1 MKGFS
6 PLPHQQDVLD
16 LLTKRERLG
25 RIVTVKSSRQKGK
38 SLLIINLLL
47 FYAFNYKRTS
57 NFCVAPTLK
66 QSKNLF
72 KMIVNACPNEIVSSS
87 NATDLDIE
95 FINRSTISFRSAEQ
109 GDSLRGY
116 TCKGILC
123 VDECAFIPD
132 DVFYKILP
140 WVDVWK
146 SPILLVSSPYV
157 KSGFFWHYYSLGL
170 QGDNPK
176 MFSINWSDP
185 KYKESMEKL
194 LPSERLEEYR
204 KILPS
209 NQFKSEYLGEFLD
222 DAGSVFTGFRECIKN
237 LSITNNDSL
246 YVGIDWA
253 VGNSG
258 DDTVLIAL
266 NQDGCE
272 VEQMILN
279 NISPTDQINRIAT
292 FLRKY
297 KSKIKVITP
306 ETNSIGNVYID
317 QLFTDNP
324 DLKSIRC
331 EPFTTTNDSKNKI
344 VTQLQNAFEQR
355 KISILGTEKELNE
368 LGTYAM
374 EFNPHTKKIT
384 YNAPNGLHDDICMA
398 LALAYNGLLNQS
410 KTGYYAVTAFGH
422 RYI

>member
-38 SLLIINLLL
+38 SLLIANLLL

-57 NFCVAPTLK
+57 NFCVSPTLK

-72 KMIVNACPNEIVSSS
+72 KIIVNACPNEIVSSS

-222 DAGSVFTGFRECIKN
+222 DAGSVFTGFKECIKN

-253 VGNSG
+253 IGNSG

-355 KISILGTEKELNE
+355 KITILGTDKELNE

-374 EFNPHTKKIT
+374 EFNTHTKKIT

>member
-57 NFCVAPTLK
+57 NFCVSPTLK

-72 KMIVNACPNEIVSSS
+72 KMIVNACPNEIITSS

-140 WVDVWK
+140 WADVWK
-146 SPILLVSSPYV
+146 SPILLVSSPFV

-222 DAGSVFTGFRECIKN
+222 DAGSVFTGFKNCIKN

-266 NQDGCE
+266 NQDGNE

-344 VTQLQNAFEQR
+344 VTQLQNAFEQH
-355 KISILGTEKELNE
+355 KISILGTDKELNE

-374 EFNPHTKKIT
+374 EFNTHTKKIT

-410 KTGYYAVTAFGH
+410 KTGYYSVTAFGH

>member
-38 SLLIINLLL
+38 SLLIANLLL

-57 NFCVAPTLK
+57 NFCVSPTLK

-72 KMIVNACPNEIVSSS
+72 KMIVNACPNEIITSS

-132 DVFYKILP
+132 DIFYKILP

-170 QGDNPK
+170 QGENPK
-176 MFSINWSDP
+176 MFSIDWSDP

-222 DAGSVFTGFRECIKN
+222 DSGSVFTGFKDCIKN
-237 LSITNNDSL
+237 CAITNNDSL

-266 NQDGCE
+266 NQEGNE

-297 KSKIKVITP
+297 KSKIKVIVP

-317 QLFTDNP
+317 QLFNDNP
-324 DLKSIRC
+324 DLKPIKC

-344 VTQLQNAFEQR
+344 ITQLQNAFEQH
-355 KISILGTEKELNE
+355 KISILGTDKELNE

-374 EFNPHTKKIT
+374 EFNTHTKKIT

-410 KTGYYAVTAFGH
+410 KTGYYSISTFGH